1 MVSYQQ
7 SKLIAIDK
15 QPDDNVMHLGRSG
28 KADRLTHEAF
38 DPGAQRQVLTLYFLR
53 VALAGLVF
61 IRIEMT
67 CVGAPRVGIIL
78 RDAKYFQQ
86 SLELEKHLICPSPQD
101 VRQHVTTAVIYRVAR
116 ATEALVSCP
125 RRTTSH
131 RLPLPQLA
139 GSPRPPR
146 QDVMC

>member
-1 MVSYQQ
+1 MGGSCSPWHARALPQCSSGCRLHFMVSYQQ

-53 VALAGLVF
+53 VALARLVF

-67 CVGAPRVGIIL
+67 CVGAPRVRIIL
-78 RDAKYFQQ
+78 RDAK
-86 SLELEKHLICPSPQD
+86 
-101 VRQHVTTAVIYRVAR
+101 
-116 ATEALVSCP
+116 
-125 RRTTSH
+125 
-131 RLPLPQLA
+131 
-139 GSPRPPR
+139 
-146 QDVMC
+146 